1 MKANALPD
9 LNYLKECFKL
19 DPSSPNHLK
28 WNENRPE
35 HHFKNNTSYK
45 IWKTRLAGKPC
56 GCLAEGRDINNRYY
70 QTRLNQKNIFNHRI
84 IYAIHNGTIDFN
96 GKLID
101 HINGDTLNNDPRN
114 LRLVTTSENKLNSKI
129 HKNNKSGYKHIVFCK
144 RKKLY
149 QCQIRI
155 KGKNNWLGYFKT
167 LEEALQARDCF
178 VEKMKLE
185 VGNYFRI

>member
-1 MKANALPD
+1 MKANSLPD
-9 LNYLKECFKL
+9 LDYLKQCFQIDSTLPSGLRWSL
-19 DPSSPNHLK
+19 DRPSY
-28 WNENRPE
+28 
-35 HHFKNNTSYK
+35 HFKYESLRKT
-45 IWKTRLAGKPC
+45 WKTRFSGKPC
-56 GCLAEGRDINNRYY
+56 GCIVEGRDIDNRYY
-70 QTRLNQKNIFNHRI
+70 VTGLNYKVIFNHRI